1 MTSPAEQTRRW
12 SRLAVGALACVPIGL
27 LPLGCGEEEEPP
39 PPPAPEPE
47 PAPPPEPD
55 PIDVEQMLRRI
66 DADPRVEFPRAQ
78 APYDPSLGEAVVTF
92 AEAFLA
98 GDDISVEAMLDEDAR
113 STLDTL
119 IGTGGW
125 FEATEK
131 IEAMRVVY
139 LEQFPPQAEN
149 ADEATIVYAVQEPGA
164 AYLLGWDARADG
176 GWVFSAHPT
185 GDGERP
191 TASAWDGLT
200 LAGYENAT
208 GEVGGDSATP
218 GAVEIAAGVDLQDP
232 ATLYFLIEVTRQIAN
247 QLGMDAEAEMIID
260 MAAQRAGIDSSA
272 TLETYTEGR
281 LANREDD
288 ERLDPED
295 AGRLIEQ
302 ARAMAQGFGLTVTE
316 DQIITAIAET
326 YQFDEDEAR
335 QYYEQA
341 TGG

>member
-1 MTSPAEQTRRW
+1 M
-12 SRLAVGALACVPIGL
+12 
-27 LPLGCGEEEEPP
+27 
-39 PPPAPEPE
+39 
-47 PAPPPEPD
+47 
-55 PIDVEQMLRRI
+55 
-66 DADPRVEFPRAQ
+66 
-78 APYDPSLGEAVVTF
+78 TF

-149 ADEATIVYAVQEPGA
+149 ADEATIVYAVQEPALPICSG
-164 AYLLGWDARADG
+164 GDARADG

-218 GAVEIAAGVDLQDP
+218 GARRDP
-232 ATLYFLIEVTRQIAN
+232 R
-247 QLGMDAEAEMIID
+247 
-260 MAAQRAGIDSSA
+260 
-272 TLETYTEGR
+272 GR
-281 LANREDD
+281 
-288 ERLDPED
+288 
-295 AGRLIEQ
+295 
-302 ARAMAQGFGLTVTE
+302 
-316 DQIITAIAET
+316 
-326 YQFDEDEAR
+326 
-335 QYYEQA
+335 
-341 TGG
+341 